1 MILTP
6 EKTLC
11 DKNQGII
18 VSRDKGSQV
27 LHGAINPKR
36 AFDVRHYQLDGVII
50 KQKNVVIICSLMI
63 REKRH
68 NIS

>member
-1 MILTP
+1 MSNMILTP

-36 AFDVRHYQLDGVII
+36 AFDVRHYQLDGDII
-50 KQKNVVIICSLMI
+50 KQ
-63 REKRH
+63 EKCCDYLLVNDTRKKA
-68 NIS
+68 

>member
-27 LHGAINPKR
+27 LHG
-36 AFDVRHYQLDGVII
+36 QLIP
-50 KQKNVVIICSLMI
+50 NEHLM
-63 REKRH
+63 
-68 NIS
+68 